1 MVSRLFVGFVVGV
14 TLLGLEGAGEKQAR
28 AGETSRSEY
37 KVLAAIRH
45 GNLTVFPVVA
55 SSSHN
60 TQQFLT
66 LDEGLRSGEVVVSEA
81 GAIRPMVRR
90 RSGPMP
96 PIRDGAQVNQLMLV
110 NNSSRPLLLLA
121 GEIVSGGKQD
131 RVIAKDRIVPAESD
145 PIDLGVFCVEPGRW
159 VGTSSK
165 FYSKGGMASAMA
177 APGVRSKAMSE
188 KDQQKVWSEVGKTR
202 AAMIASVPAARE
214 TVTVQGEAP
223 EIQAMQTTTSYA
235 KLMDNKAVQKQV
247 DSVAAPMESDYKSVI
262 KQLRDR
268 NAVGV
273 VVAVNDEIIWADMF
287 ASPDLLQK
295 YWPKLVR
302 SYAAEAIVTHAT
314 GKKVD
319 EGAAQA
325 FLEQMNGR
333 HENVESE
340 PGLYRHTE
348 ITGDGFK
355 VFELTSLL
363 PKTGF
368 ELHVAKM
375 AEN

>member
-1 MVSRLFVGFVVGV
+1 MITRLFVGLVVCGLWLGVGV
-14 TLLGLEGAGEKQAR
+14 GGKKQAQAGEV
-28 AGETSRSEY
+28 SRSEY
-37 KVLAAIRH
+37 KVLAPIRH

-55 SSSHN
+55 STSHN
-60 TQQFLT
+60 TAQFLT
-66 LDEGLRSGEVVVSEA
+66 LDEGLRSGDVVVSEA

-90 RSGPMP
+90 RPGQMP
-96 PIRDGAQVNQLMLV
+96 PQVRQGAQVNQLMLV

-159 VGTSSK
+159 VESSST

-177 APGVRSKAMSE
+177 APGVRSKAMAD
-188 KDQQKVWSEVGKTR
+188 KDQQKVWSEVGRTR
-202 AAMIASVPAARE
+202 AAMIASIPQATE
-214 TVTVQGEAP
+214 TVEV
-223 EIQAMQTTTSYA
+223 QAMQTTTSYA
-235 KLMDNKAVQKQV
+235 KLMDNKAAQKQV
-247 DSVAAPMESDYKSVI
+247 DSVAAPMESDYKSLI

-273 VVAVNDEIIWADMF
+273 VVAVDGEIIWADMF
-287 ASPDLLQK
+287 ASTDLLQK

-302 SYAAEAIVTHAT
+302 SYAAEAIVAHRS
-314 GKKVD
+314 GKKAD
-319 EGAAQA
+319 EAAAQA
-325 FLEQMNGR
+325 FLERLDGR
-333 HENVESE
+333 HESVESE

-368 ELHVAKM
+368 EVHVAKM
-375 AEN
+375 MEE

>member
-1 MVSRLFVGFVVGV
+1 MITRLFVAIALGG
-14 TLLGLEGAGEKQAR
+14 LLLEFGTGGQRQVQAGEITQ
-28 AGETSRSEY
+28 SEY
-37 KVLAAIRH
+37 KVLAPIRH

-55 SSSHN
+55 ASSHN

-66 LDEGLRSGEVVVSEA
+66 LDEGLRSGEVVVTEA

-90 RSGPMP
+90 RSHPLP

-165 FYSKGGMASAMA
+165 FYSHEGRASAMA
-177 APGVRSKAMSE
+177 APGVRSKAMSD
-188 KDQQKVWSEVGKTR
+188 KDQQKVWSEVRNAQAG
-202 AAMIASVPAARE
+202 MIASIPRAAE
-214 TVTVQGEAP
+214 SVEVQADAAEL
-223 EIQAMQTTTSYA
+223 QNTTSYA
-235 KLMDNKAVQKQV
+235 KVMDNRVVQRQL
-247 DSVAAPMESDYKSVI
+247 DSVAGPMESDYKSLI

-268 NAVGV
+268 NALGV
-273 VVAVNDEIIWADMF
+273 VVAVNGEIIWADIF
-287 ASPDLLQK
+287 ASTDLLQK

-302 SYAAEAIVTHAT
+302 SYAAEAIVAHGVSRKA
-314 GKKVD
+314 D
-319 EGAAQA
+319 EAAAQA
-325 FLEQMNGR
+325 FLERMEGR
-333 HENVESE
+333 HETVESE

-348 ITGDGFK
+348 ITGDGYK

-375 AEN
+375 TED